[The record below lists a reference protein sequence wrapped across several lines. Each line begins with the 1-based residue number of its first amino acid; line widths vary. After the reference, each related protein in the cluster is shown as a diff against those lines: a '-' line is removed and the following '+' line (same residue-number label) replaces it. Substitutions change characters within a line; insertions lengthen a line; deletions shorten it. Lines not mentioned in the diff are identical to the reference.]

1 MRFELHDHQARAL
14 DALRASLL
22 AGKRRPMVQAP
33 TGAGKTVL
41 AAAIVDGAL
50 KKGKR
55 VLFTVPF
62 LNLIDQTVEAF
73 SRRAINAVGVMQG
86 YHPQTDGAQP
96 VQVASIQ
103 TLQRRRIPDADV
115 VIIDEAHRW
124 FRFMAAWLAAPEWQ
138 SKPFIGLSAT
148 PWTKGLGQALRR
160 PDHRGDDCR
169 VDREGLPG
177 AVQGFRAGS
186 SRSCRRQD
194 RGR

>member
-1 MRFELHDHQARAL
+1 MKFELHDHQARAL

-62 LNLIDQTVEAF
+62 LNLDRPDGRRVLA
-73 SRRAINAVGVMQG
+73 SRASTRSVSCKGI
-86 YHPQTDGAQP
+86 TRRLTGAQP

-103 TLQRRRIPDADV
+103 TLQRRKIPDADV

-124 FRFMAAWLAAPEWQ
+124 FTFHGRWLAAPEWQ
-138 SKPFIGLSAT
+138 SSTVHRAFARRRGPRGLANTSMT
-148 PWTKGLGQALRR
+148 S
-160 PDHRGDDCR
+160 
-169 VDREGLPG
+169 
-177 AVQGFRAGS
+177 S
-186 SRSCRRQD
+186 SRRR
-194 RGR
+194 RRN

>member
-62 LNLIDQTVEAF
+62 LNLIDQTVDAF
-73 SRRAINAVGVMQG
+73 SRQGIKRSGSCKAI
-86 YHPQTDGAQP
+86 T
-96 VQVASIQ
+96 
-103 TLQRRRIPDADV
+103 
-115 VIIDEAHRW
+115 
-124 FRFMAAWLAAPEWQ
+124 
-138 SKPFIGLSAT
+138 
-148 PWTKGLGQALRR
+148 RR
-160 PDHRGDDCR
+160 PTALSRCR
-169 VDREGLPG
+169 WRQSRRCN
-177 AVQGFRAGS
+177 AAS
-186 SRSCRRQD
+186 SRTPTW
-194 RGR
+194 